1 MIEIER
7 KFFVLNTSFIE
18 QASTKKRIA
27 QGYLNTDPDRTVR
40 VRIKDSDGFL
50 TIKGR
55 SNVVGMSRFEWE
67 QKIDLDAAQH
77 LLQLCEPGLIDKFR
91 YEVKVGNHL
100 YEVDVFLGENEGLII
115 AEIELASEDEAFDK
129 PDWLGLEVTG
139 DERYYNAFLSKMP
152 FKRWNEII

>member
-18 QASTKKRIA
+18 QASSKKRIA
-27 QGYLNTDPDRTVR
+27 QGYLNTNPDRTVR

-55 SNVVGMSRFEWE
+55 SNVVGLSRFEWE

-115 AEIELASEDEAFDK
+115 AEIELASEDEAFEK

-139 DERYYNAFLSKMP
+139 DERYYNAYLSKTP
-152 FKRWNEII
+152 FKSWNEFI

>member
-18 QASTKKRIA
+18 QASSKKRIA
-27 QGYLNTDPDRTVR
+27 QGYLNTNPDRTVR
-40 VRIKDSDGFL
+40 VRVKDTDGFL

-115 AEIELASEDEAFDK
+115 AEIELASEDETFEK

-152 FKRWNEII
+152 FKSW

>member
-115 AEIELASEDEAFDK
+115 AEIELASEEEAFEK

-139 DERYYNAFLSKMP
+139 DERYYNAYLSKMP
-152 FKRWNEII
+152 FKSWNEFI

>member
-18 QASTKKRIA
+18 QASSKKRIA
-27 QGYLNTDPDRTVR
+27 QGYLNTDPERTVR
-40 VRIKDSDGFL
+40 VRVKDTDGFL

-55 SNVVGMSRFEWE
+55 SNVVGLSRFEWE
-67 QKIDLDAAQH
+67 QKIDLEAAQH

-115 AEIELASEDEAFDK
+115 AEIELASEDEAFEK

-139 DERYYNAFLSKMP
+139 DERYYNAYLSKMP
-152 FKRWNEII
+152 FKSW

>member
-115 AEIELASEDEAFDK
+115 AEIELASEDEAFEK

-152 FKRWNEII
+152 FKSWL

>member
-115 AEIELASEDEAFDK
+115 AEIELASEDEAFEK

-139 DERYYNAFLSKMP
+139 DERYYNAYLSKMP

>member
-18 QASTKKRIA
+18 QASSKKRIA
-27 QGYLNTDPDRTVR
+27 QGYLNTNPDRTVR

-115 AEIELASEDEAFDK
+115 AEIELASEDEAFEK

-152 FKRWNEII
+152 FKSWL

>member
-18 QASTKKRIA
+18 QASSKKRIA
-27 QGYLNTDPDRTVR
+27 QGYLNTNPDRTVR
-40 VRIKDSDGFL
+40 VRVKDTDGFL

-100 YEVDVFLGENEGLII
+100 YEVDVFLGENEGLIV
-115 AEIELASEDEAFDK
+115 AEIELASEDEAFEK

-139 DERYYNAFLSKMP
+139 DERYYNAYLSKMP
-152 FKRWNEII
+152 FKSW